1 MEGSI
6 SSSLL
11 LLLAV
16 ASAAAWYT
24 LDYLYAPTQHSNEP
38 PLVPQSVPYIGH
50 ILGLLRHGTRY
61 FEITRYAALSN

>member
-1 MEGSI
+1 MMEVSNF
-6 SSSLL
+6 SLLL

-16 ASAAAWYT
+16 FFGAAWYT
-24 LDYLYAPTQHSNEP
+24 LDSFYAPTQYPNEP

-61 FEITRYAALSN
+61 YEMTRYVAL

>member
-6 SSSLL
+6 NSLLL

-16 ASAAAWYT
+16 SSTAAWYL
-24 LDYLYAPTQHSNEP
+24 LDSLYAPKKYPNEP
-38 PLVPQSVPYIGH
+38 PLVPQFIPYIGH

-61 FEITRYAALSN
+61 FEITR